1 MSGKLDIPLPVRAQ
15 QRSASDPATSAWVSA
30 NAGSGKTHVLTQRV
44 LRLLLAGVAPSGILC
59 LTFTKTAAANMAAKV
74 FETLAAWTGLDDAAL
89 ASAIVELG
97 DARAGPGRARLRP
110 PPVRARHRDAGRI
123 EDPDHPRLLRAP
135 AASLSLRGQCSG
147 RLSRRRRSRGRRCC
161 SMRRAPRPSPT
172 HSTTPR
178 RRGGDCPRRARGRR
192 RGVRRAGRRDAEKAR
207 DAGGD
212 RRRSRL

>member
-30 NAGSGKTHVLTQRV
+30 NAGSGKTHVLAQRV

-89 ASAIVELG
+89 ASAIVDLG
-97 DARAGPGRARLRP
+97 DPAPDPAGLAFARRLFARAIETPGGLKIQTIHAFCERLLHLFPFEANVPAGFRVADDREAGLLLDEARAGAFADAFKTPGGEAAIALHWARR
-110 PPVRARHRDAGRI
+110 
-123 EDPDHPRLLRAP
+123 
-135 AASLSLRGQCSG
+135 
-147 RLSRRRRSRGRRCC
+147 
-161 SMRRAPRPSPT
+161 
-172 HSTTPR
+172 
-178 RRGGDCPRRARGRR
+178 RR

-212 RRRSRL
+212 RRRCRL